1 MPPLIITILA
11 WTGAVLSYLLTI
23 PQAGRTLRSDRLD
36 GLSATTYWIVFGNAA
51 VWATFRS
58 SPANTPQA
66 YQRLSTVLRR
76 CWSFVGYIAAIGRS
90 RASLTFSHA
99 SLSCRCCRRPGC
111 LSAPA
116 RSRAGEQE
124 PGFGGIRLPL
134 ERVVMDVDTGDCHG
148 PHCCSFRQAWISN
161 SFYIVLIMN

>member
-1 MPPLIITILA
+1 MLPPPGLPV
-11 WTGAVLSYLLTI
+11 GGG
-23 PQAGRTLRSDRLD
+23 PGGGRRAG
-36 GLSATTYWIVFGNAA
+36 GGGWVE
-51 VWATFRS
+51 
-58 SPANTPQA
+58 
-66 YQRLSTVLRR
+66 
-76 CWSFVGYIAAIGRS
+76 
-90 RASLTFSHA
+90 
-99 SLSCRCCRRPGC
+99 
-111 LSAPA
+111 SAPA